1 MRESRLIS
9 AANRPMFLITMD
21 SPRSFRFSGVAAAL
35 AVVAVS
41 MVSQVSAQDGTP
53 KKIDIANIP
62 AETIGQVIIPI
73 PQEVFASLNKLGAR
87 NWRNQL
93 SKRDVEL
100 DGDRSRTALL
110 FGLVIADGFIAV
122 QAENRDEV
130 TRIGREVQR
139 LAGALGV
146 KSEVDGH
153 ALAIIDGAR
162 DSEWNSVK
170 RELDKARQTVIDTM
184 KELRDD
190 EFADL
195 VSIGGWLGGTR
206 ALAALLE
213 EDYSVEAAEL
223 LHQPDLVSIGGWL
236 GGTRALAA
244 LLEEDYSVEAA
255 ELLHQPDLVVQIAKS
270 YAALPTAAKP
280 GPIYSGVTDTLQ
292 QLALLMRGTDDGTI
306 SKDSVITIQKLT
318 GDLTEK
324 IYEP

>member
-1 MRESRLIS
+1 MHESRLIS

-21 SPRSFRFSGVAAAL
+21 SPHPFRLSCVAAAL
-35 AVVAVS
+35 AVAACSIVS
-41 MVSQVSAQDGTP
+41 PVSAQEGTP
-53 KKIDIANIP
+53 KKIDIANLP
-62 AETIGQVIIPI
+62 ADTIGQVIIPI

-87 NWRNQL
+87 NWRNQI
-93 SKRDVEL
+93 SKRDVDL

-122 QAENRDEV
+122 QAENQDEV

-223 LHQPDLVSIGGWL
+223 LHQPDLV
-236 GGTRALAA
+236 
-244 LLEEDYSVEAA
+244 
-255 ELLHQPDLVVQIAKS
+255 VQIAKR
-270 YAALPTAAKP
+270 YAALPTAAKS
-280 GPIYSGVTDTLQ
+280 GPIYSGVSETLQ
-292 QLALLMRGTDDGTI
+292 QLSLLMRGTDDGTI

>member
-1 MRESRLIS
+1 MRAPEIESRIEPCARASVSGVQRSDIENRESELIS
-9 AANRPMFLITMD
+9 AVCSPMFPSIMD
-21 SPRSFRFSGVAAAL
+21 FPCSFHSPSFAAAL
-35 AVVAVS
+35 VGLLTVS
-41 MVSQVSAQDGTP
+41 LASAQDSTP
-53 KKIDIANIP
+53 QKIDIKNLP

-73 PQEVFASLNKLGAR
+73 PQEVFASLSKLGAR
-87 NWRNQL
+87 NWRNQI
-93 SKRDVEL
+93 SKREVAL

-122 QAENRDEV
+122 QAENQDEV

-153 ALAIIDGAR
+153 ALAIVDGAR
-162 DSEWNSVK
+162 TAQWSSVK

-206 ALAALLE
+206 ALSALLV

-223 LHQPDLVSIGGWL
+223 LHQPDL
-236 GGTRALAA
+236 A
-244 LLEEDYSVEAA
+244 
-255 ELLHQPDLVVQIAKS
+255 VQIGKR

-280 GPIYSGVTDTLQ
+280 GKIYSGVADTLQ
-292 QLALLMRGTDDGTI
+292 QLSLLMRGTDDGTI
-306 SKDSVITIQKLT
+306 SKASVTTIEKLT

>member
-9 AANRPMFLITMD
+9 AAYRPMFLITMD
-21 SPRSFRFSGVAAAL
+21 SPRSFRFSSVAAAL

-53 KKIDIANIP
+53 KKIDIANLP
-62 AETIGQVIIPI
+62 AETNGQVIIPI
-73 PQEVFASLNKLGAR
+73 PQEVFSSLNKLGAR
-87 NWRNQL
+87 NWRNQI

-122 QAENRDEV
+122 QAENKDEV

-223 LHQPDLVSIGGWL
+223 LHQPDLVL
-236 GGTRALAA
+236 
-244 LLEEDYSVEAA
+244 
-255 ELLHQPDLVVQIAKS
+255 QIAKS

-292 QLALLMRGTDDGTI
+292 QLSLLMRGTDDGTI